1 MRRSFGTGKYN
12 LLILT
17 KTLEDLDVPP
27 ALLVIR
33 LASGPNLPGSDIS
46 DFLQI

>member
-1 MRRSFGTGKYN
+1 MQRDFETGRYN

-33 LASGPNLPGSDIS
+33 LVSDQNLGEVRCI
-46 DFLQI
+46 